1 MDELKHY
8 GVLGMRW
15 GIRKYQDDNG
25 NYTAEGKKR
34 YIEDETAGLR
44 KTKSSF
50 EEKGRTRKANRI
62 SRKIEKLTKKLSRK
76 FDFEKNLSEIEK
88 ETTLDEK
95 MIFSESTR
103 RAAAKYV
110 TDNNMTISDARK
122 RAKRE
127 AIINTAIILSAM
139 GGYYYYKS
147 KQPRSF
153 GK

>member
-76 FDFEKNLSEIEK
+76 FDFEKNLSEIDNETGLVEK
-88 ETTLDEK
+88 L
-95 MIFSESTR
+95 IFSEGTR
-103 RAAAKYV
+103 IAAAKFV
-110 TDNNMTISDARK
+110 VDNNMTISDARK
-122 RAKRE
+122 KANRI
-127 AIINTAIILSAM
+127 AIINTAIVLSAI
-139 GGYYYYKS
+139 GAYRYYEQRKKWY
-147 KQPRSF
+147 Q
-153 GK
+153 